1 MWRADL
7 DRSRIKFSDSLRHEF
22 TVRLACDRGEQSCAA
37 DGDVITTVVRLITVG
52 SLPSNLHSEVRVVA
66 QVQSLVSCV
75 HTRAGVHIEPNAESV
90 PIATLIRVHLF
101 AKDVDDLPI
110 SFTRAEISL
119 GFGDQTFLM
128 QWSRGSNK
136 YFADV
141 PAELA
146 AQPGSYDL
154 VVSVKDAWNETGPA
168 SSCEL
173 LRRTIIVREGLNTQ
187 WILAGAAATAVVVIG
202 GLVILVR
209 KSGAHLQAIMVMLL
223 TEAAQLVFSIFTSL
237 ANLISDGIVFSHL
250 WRGDLKVSEAYSTA
264 YATLLC
270 FAVVATVIS
279 VAYRISN
286 ARLMQTHV
294 RQLAPQSHTL
304 AAKEAHR
311 QVQQHK
317 WELAQT
323 HRTKV
328 TLLLSLLSV
337 IVQGAPGRQNLS
349 A

>member
-1 MWRADL
+1 
-7 DRSRIKFSDSLRHEF
+7 
-22 TVRLACDRGEQSCAA
+22 
-37 DGDVITTVVRLITVG
+37 VVR
-52 SLPSNLHSEVRVVA
+52 
-66 QVQSLVSCV
+66 
-75 HTRAGVHIEPNAESV
+75 
-90 PIATLIRVHLF
+90 
-101 AKDVDDLPI
+101 
-110 SFTRAEISL
+110 
-119 GFGDQTFLM
+119 
-128 QWSRGSNK
+128 
-136 YFADV
+136 
-141 PAELA
+141 
-146 AQPGSYDL
+146 
-154 VVSVKDAWNETGPA
+154 VKDAWNETGPA

-173 LRRTIIVREGLNTQ
+173 LRRTIIVREGLNMQ

-202 GLVILVR
+202 GLVIFVR

-237 ANLISDGIVFSHL
+237 ANLISDGIVFSYL
-250 WRGDLKVSEAYSTA
+250 WRGDLKVSEAVSEAYTTA
-264 YATLLC
+264 YASLLC

-294 RQLAPQSHTL
+294 RQLAPQSHPL

-311 QVQQHK
+311 QAQQHE

-337 IVQGAPGRQNLS
+337 IMQGAPGS
-349 A
+349 AKLPNERKADRSPCAACLPMSSACARLCVPCEPARARIVKHTCLPLQICPCPS